1 MEKPLISLRD
11 RRVWQNLH
19 GVSTMNT
26 ASSLSIDPLPMLR
39 VPALNSVILRM
50 LLPRES
56 GWSTKTSQNGF
67 IVGCHIIQYT
77 DFVLRKPFRNDP
89 DSKWN

>member
-1 MEKPLISLRD
+1 MDKPLISLSD

-26 ASSLSIDPLPMLR
+26 ANSLSIDSPPVLR
-39 VPALNSVILRM
+39 IPALNSVILRM
-50 LLPRES
+50 LLSRES
-56 GWSTKTSQNGF
+56 GRSTKTSQNGF
-67 IVGCHIIQYT
+67 IVGRHIIQYT